1 MNEQT
6 KIENEALLA
15 FWDQAL
21 ALTEEERAEANEAGP
36 EDYLELSP
44 SEKLIEAARS
54 LGGKKR
60 VLDYGCG
67 NGWAAI
73 IAAKAGCKDV
83 IAADPAAGAAESA
96 RFLAE
101 LFGVSD
107 RVHVKTVSVDWLSTV
122 SDETFD
128 GFICVNV
135 LDVVPSEIAETIV
148 KEAARVVTK
157 DAAVIVGM
165 NYYMTPEHAAEKGVE
180 LVDGCRVYQDG
191 VLRLVSHTDA
201 EWEAIF
207 APCFSVERLA
217 YYAWPGEEEETRRL
231 FFLRRK

>member
-1 MNEQT
+1 M
-6 KIENEALLA
+6 
-15 FWDQAL
+15 
-21 ALTEEERAEANEAGP
+21 
-36 EDYLELSP
+36 
-44 SEKLIEAARS
+44 
-54 LGGKKR
+54 
-60 VLDYGCG
+60 
-67 NGWAAI
+67 
-73 IAAKAGCKDV
+73 
-83 IAADPAAGAAESA
+83 
-96 RFLAE
+96 
-101 LFGVSD
+101 
-107 RVHVKTVSVDWLSTV
+107 
-122 SDETFD
+122 
-128 GFICVNV
+128 

-165 NYYMTPEHAAEKGVE
+165 NHYMTPEHAAEKGVE